1 MFGNIPVTD
10 ISVRELP
17 LFPLPEVVLFPQEVL
32 PLHIFESRYRIML
45 QTVLEADS
53 RFGIVRSNP
62 ATKQIADVGCC
73 AQIVKHQ
80 TSEDGRSNIVT
91 VGQQR
96 FRILEITREAPFYS
110 AMVTWIDDNSVDDQ
124 DELTALSSSVLLALK
139 DVVSLTGK
147 LTDSERSLPEGLPE
161 IPRELSFWIASHLGG
176 SVADEQQSLLEM
188 LDTKTRLQREYDMLD
203 QTRRQLA
210 ARTALKETLSNADPK
225 N

>member
-1 MFGNIPVTD
+1 MAD
-10 ISVRELP
+10 LAVRELP
-17 LFPLPEVVLFPQEVL
+17 LFPLPDVVLFPQEVL

-96 FRILEITREAPFYS
+96 FRILESRKRTEFRHSTYYTPHGRNF
-110 AMVTWIDDNSVDDQ
+110 TNSVVVKVRANGFVLYTRTESTNHGTSGD
-124 DELTALSSSVLLALK
+124 TRFAPLS
-139 DVVSLTGK
+139 
-147 LTDSERSLPEGLPE
+147 
-161 IPRELSFWIASHLGG
+161 
-176 SVADEQQSLLEM
+176 AD
-188 LDTKTRLQREYDMLD
+188 
-203 QTRRQLA
+203 A
-210 ARTALKETLSNADPK
+210 
-225 N
+225 

>member
-62 ATKQIADVGCC
+62 ATKQIEDVGCC

-96 FRILEITREAPFYS
+96 FRILEIIREAPFYS